1 MVKKL
6 NPVLAQNTLTAKK
19 MEFFTPREFQLVFGV
34 SAYATHKFLHQHA
47 QKGFFIKLRNGLYI
61 LKSKIPSNWEI
72 ANRLYQ
78 PSYVSLE
85 SALSFHGIIP
95 EVVYSTTSITT
106 RPTRQFIAL
115 GQEFSYTRLKKSAYA
130 GYLLSKSGEGR
141 FLIASPEKALADYL
155 YFVSLG
161 KKTLNDRLYLKKLDK
176 RKLQSWVQLYKRP
189 NLNRLI
195 DQIYA
200 HQKSNQ

>member
-6 NPVLAQNTLTAKK
+6 NPILVQNMLAEKK
-19 MEFFTPREFQLVFGV
+19 MEFFTPREFQLVFNV
-34 SAYATHKFLHQHA
+34 SAHAAHKFLHQHT
-47 QKGFFIKLRNGLYI
+47 QKGFFVKLRNGLYV
-61 LKSKIPSNWEI
+61 LKSKIPSSWEI

-78 PSYVSLE
+78 PSYISLE
-85 SALSFHGIIP
+85 SALSFYGVIP
-95 EVVYSTTSITT
+95 EVVYSATSITT

-130 GYLLSKSGEGR
+130 GYSLSKSGRDR
-141 FLIASPEKALADYL
+141 FLIAEPEKALADYL

-161 KKTLNDRLYLKKLDK
+161 KKILNDRLYLKKLDK
-176 RKLQSWVQLYKRP
+176 NKIQRWTQLFKRP
-189 NLNRLI
+189 KISYLI

-200 HQKSNQ
+200 HQKSNR